1 MYQRGSF
8 MPRLLVLAGLAVC
21 ALGLSLWA
29 GLAREE
35 THIWDVSLPWSMQ
48 EFHTDNALRFA
59 RTVEEASEGT
69 LQMNVH
75 PAAVLGL
82 SGPESM
88 RAVAAG
94 VADAADMPLFQQVGL
109 EPILGMESLPFLVRD
124 QRDLRL
130 LYDVLR
136 PTIERVFTERGLKV
150 LYIVPW
156 PNQNIFTRFR
166 PETLTDLEGVK
177 IRTYD
182 RLTSDLMRALGLSP
196 LQMPSQ
202 DVVPALAAGAMD
214 AVMTSATTASAQRY
228 WDYLS
233 HINRTNHVW
242 ISNVMAA
249 DLTAF
254 EALPETLQK
263 TVMETA
269 RALEPRFWDISA
281 ADDAAKLAILTENGM
296 TVVEPPPEMLAAM
309 EAAARPIWQDF
320 IKRAGPGAERLLN
333 DYLARREMRE

>member
-1 MYQRGSF
+1 ML
-8 MPRLLVLAGLAVC
+8 RLYVLAGLAVC
-21 ALGLSLWA
+21 ALGVSLWV

-35 THIWDVSLPWSMQ
+35 AHIWDVSLPWSVQ
-48 EFHTDNALRFA
+48 EFHTENALRFA
-59 RTVEEASEGT
+59 RAVEKASNSE
-69 LQMNVH
+69 LKMHVH

-109 EPILGMESLPFLVRD
+109 EPILGMESLPFLVRN

-136 PTIERVFTERGLKV
+136 PTIERVFAERGLKV

-156 PNQNIFTRFR
+156 PNQNIFTRFH
-166 PETLTDLEGVK
+166 PETLADLRGLK

-202 DVVPALAAGAMD
+202 DVVPALAAGAVD
-214 AVMTSATTASAQRY
+214 AVMTSATTAAAQRY

-254 EALPETLQK
+254 EALPADLQEM
-263 TVMETA
+263 VMKTA
-269 RALEPRFWDISA
+269 RRLEPRFWEVSA
-281 ADDAAKLAILTENGM
+281 ADDAAKLDTLTESGM
-296 TVVEPPPEMLAAM
+296 TIVEPSADMLAAM
-309 EAAARPIWQDF
+309 EAAAQPIWQDF
-320 IKRAGPGAERLLN
+320 ITRAGPEAEQLLKE
-333 DYLARREMRE
+333 YLARREARE